1 MDARLAIDVELA
13 RRELA
18 RRNYSDYL
26 AYANGAAWKRTR
38 MAEFIAH
45 AVQRF
50 LETDTGHAYDILA
63 ISAPPQHGKSASL
76 SEALPSW
83 YLGKH
88 PKHHVILASYDSD
101 YAEKFCRKNKEKIRA
116 VGNNLFGIRIGST
129 DRASD
134 FDIAGG
140 GRMISRGIM
149 SGITGNPANL
159 ILIDDPIKNQQEA
172 DSETYRAR
180 LWNEWQASLKTRL
193 AAKGK
198 VIVIM
203 TRWHEEDFLAQ
214 IIETERSVTYL
225 RLPIEAEENDPLGRA
240 VGDAL
245 CPELGKDNEWLKDF
259 KSSYVDDPKGGRR
272 AWLAMYQCTPRAEE
286 GNLIRRDWWKRYDGD
301 RFAHGAG
308 LPQAPNGASSLK
320 EGAGLRAE
328 VGTSVISVDATF
340 KGGDSSDFVAIQ
352 VWTKIGKDYFLRYSK
367 NQRLNFPETVNAI
380 RAIARLYPEAQW
392 VLIEEAANGAAI
404 IETLQRE
411 LNIIPVK
418 PKGGKVS
425 RVNAVSAAIEGGHVF
440 LPQDA
445 AWVEEYI
452 DQWTVFPNGKH
463 DDMVDATSQALH
475 WMIWCNGSGAE
486 ETAAEIDLVR
496 LFEPYERD
504 GNGKYSF

>member
-180 LWNEWQASLKTRL
+180 VWNEWQASLKTRL

-214 IIETERSVTYL
+214 IMETEKSVTYL

-286 GNLIRRDWWKRYDGD
+286 GNLILRSWWKRHEDD
-301 RFAHGAG
+301 R
-308 LPQAPNGASSLK
+308 LWKNG
-320 EGAGLRAE
+320 
-328 VGTSVISVDATF
+328 VSVISVDATF

-380 RAIARLYPEAQW
+380 RTIAQLYPEAQR

-411 LNIIPVK
+411 MNIIPVK

-425 RVNAVSAAIEGGHVF
+425 RVNAVSAAIESGHVF
-440 LPQDA
+440 LPA
-445 AWVEEYI
+445 ETPWVEEYI
-452 DQWTVFPNGKH
+452 DQWAVFPNGKH

-475 WMIWCNGSGAE
+475 WMIWCSGGEKNLEQIE
-486 ETAAEIDLVR
+486 EPDLVR
-496 LFEPYERD
+496 LFDVYERTEHD
-504 GNGKYSF
+504 RYAL